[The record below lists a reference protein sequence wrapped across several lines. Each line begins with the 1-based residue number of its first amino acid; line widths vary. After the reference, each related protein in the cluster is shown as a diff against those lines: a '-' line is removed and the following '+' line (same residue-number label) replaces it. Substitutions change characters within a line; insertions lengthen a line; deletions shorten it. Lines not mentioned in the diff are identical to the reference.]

1 MAKLETLETAS
12 GQLQRLHGIVE
23 QMAMAMRA
31 QQNTSQIGAQMRRA
45 GSPMVGLLKG
55 QFGMIADQVTA
66 LLLVSTRGGGEQ
78 TKLRSMREGIAQVRT
93 ALEIAIA
100 KTKEKHTV
108 SNEPER
114 VKHVAHVAHCG
125 LPLLDSTVGVQYLAL
140 AIQ

>member
-1 MAKLETLETAS
+1 MPFVSKN
-12 GQLQRLHGIVE
+12 R
-23 QMAMAMRA
+23 
-31 QQNTSQIGAQMRRA
+31 AQMRRA

-108 SNEPER
+108 SNEPD
-114 VKHVAHVAHCG
+114 A
-125 LPLLDSTVGVQYLAL
+125 
-140 AIQ
+140 

>member
-1 MAKLETLETAS
+1 MSSGPTLDGAGMAKLETLETAS

-108 SNEPER
+108 SNEPD
-114 VKHVAHVAHCG
+114 A
-125 LPLLDSTVGVQYLAL
+125 
-140 AIQ
+140 

>member
-1 MAKLETLETAS
+1 MSSSPTLDGAGMAKLETLETAS
-12 GQLQRLHGIVE
+12 AQLQRLHGIVE

-93 ALEIAIA
+93 ALEIAIT
-100 KTKEKHTV
+100 KTKEKHTI
-108 SNEPER
+108 SAE
-114 VKHVAHVAHCG
+114 ADA
-125 LPLLDSTVGVQYLAL
+125 
-140 AIQ
+140 

>member
-1 MAKLETLETAS
+1 MSSGPTLDGAGMAKLETLETAS
-12 GQLQRLHGIVE
+12 AQLQRLHGIVE

-55 QFGMIADQVTA
+55 QFGMIADQVSA

-78 TKLRSMREGIAQVRT
+78 VKLRTMREGIAQVRMS
-93 ALEIAIA
+93 LEIAVT

-108 SNEPER
+108 SDPANVQPGRSSSSPE
-114 VKHVAHVAHCG
+114 
-125 LPLLDSTVGVQYLAL
+125 
-140 AIQ
+140 

>member
-1 MAKLETLETAS
+1 MSSGPTLDGAGMAKLETLETAS

-108 SNEPER
+108 SNEPE
-114 VKHVAHVAHCG
+114 V
-125 LPLLDSTVGVQYLAL
+125 
-140 AIQ
+140 

>member
-1 MAKLETLETAS
+1 MASGPTLDGAGMAKLETLETAS

-108 SNEPER
+108 SNEPE
-114 VKHVAHVAHCG
+114 A
-125 LPLLDSTVGVQYLAL
+125 
-140 AIQ
+140 